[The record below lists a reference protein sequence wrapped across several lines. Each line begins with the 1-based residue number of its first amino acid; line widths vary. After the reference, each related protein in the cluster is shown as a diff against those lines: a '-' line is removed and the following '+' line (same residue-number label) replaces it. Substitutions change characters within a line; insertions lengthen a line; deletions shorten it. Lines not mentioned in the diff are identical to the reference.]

1 MPYLIASTPRAGI
14 WNHRL
19 LVANDFQHEIL
30 DLYDLV
36 KTAREKPQGKAW
48 ISVSRLVKQ
57 FDSEREGKEI
67 LILGDIDVHQLKTE
81 QIKNIEHRLQKHLED
96 DLNELVT
103 RDIDWKRDGKDDPI
117 IRKELSA
124 WILGFS
130 EMDLPPSNNKN
141 WSIKLKEKH
150 KANKPKKK
158 LASYFMDPSAIAGF
172 LFVLGTISGT
182 TYYFKEDL
190 FKGEPESKSLSF
202 LNEDICEYI
211 GAKECKISAE
221 KYNDICNIFSLPQ
234 SECDEV
240 LEEIAKDSPL
250 VFKEFSETYIK
261 YKNDKFDLFNLN
273 AIVSEE
279 IKMEI
284 AGSKD
289 GTFHITAKEFGEILK
304 YKLKVKKAAE
314 SFLAYSKEVR
324 NEANLNDLERKQ
336 KDDYDKIFA
345 KLKGFLRDYKNII
358 ANNKLEKLE
367 ISSLKDKNKEI
378 LDFFEAC
385 RKSETISEKINSGCN
400 KNNKGWESLEKELS
414 NTEIEKYIKFKAVYE
429 SIMDLEPPKIDALT
443 KIKT

>member
-19 LVANDFQHEIL
+19 LVANDFQHEVL

-81 QIKNIEHRLQKHLED
+81 QIKNIEHRLQKYLED
-96 DLNELVT
+96 DHNELVT
-103 RDIDWKRDGKDDPI
+103 IDIDWKRDCKDDPV
-117 IRKELSA
+117 IRKELSD
-124 WILGFS
+124 WFLGFS
-130 EMDLPPSNNKN
+130 EMNLPPSNNKN
-141 WSIKLKEKH
+141 WSIKLKEKN
-150 KANKPKKK
+150 KAKKTEKK

-202 LNEDICEYI
+202 LNEDICGYI

-234 SECDEV
+234 PECDEV
-240 LEEIAKDSPL
+240 LEEIAKDSPS
-250 VFKEFSETYIK
+250 VFQDFSEKYSQ
-261 YKNDKFDLFNLN
+261 YKNDKFDLND
-273 AIVSEE
+273 IVSEE

-284 AGSKD
+284 TGSKD
-289 GTFHITAKEFGEILK
+289 GTPYITSEKFREIREYKSKIKSAGHALWSYNKKAKEKAKEILTPIDEE
-304 YKLKVKKAAE
+304 L
-314 SFLAYSKEVR
+314 FDGR
-324 NEANLNDLERKQ
+324 NLTIEN
-336 KDDYDKIFA
+336 YDKIIIS
-345 KLKGFLRDYKNII
+345 LRVF
-358 ANNKLEKLE
+358 LEKHNEIIEKNELKLINSFNSALE
-367 ISSLKDKNKEI
+367 GKNDFLDSCGEPTTISKRIEKGCKSENKIWKKMQNAMKNQDD
-378 LDFFEAC
+378 LDFQFN
-385 RKSETISEKINSGCN
+385 RV
-400 KNNKGWESLEKELS
+400 
-414 NTEIEKYIKFKAVYE
+414 YKAV
-429 SIMDLEPPKIDALT
+429 IALQPPKI
-443 KIKT
+443 